1 MSRVLLF
8 GAAFVV
14 VLYAFI
20 DVLMTQSPRVRTLPK
35 WLWLVVVLVVPV
47 LGAVGWFLL
56 GRPRRDDAAG
66 GLPGLGRRGPVA
78 PDDDPSFLRELDDQ
92 AFREQ
97 MRRRHEQQRG
107 TGQQPPPERPSSGS
121 SDPAADGPAVDSGSP
136 GPSD

>member
-1 MSRVLLF
+1 MGRVLLY
-8 GAAFVV
+8 GAVFVV

-20 DVLMTQSPRVRTLPK
+20 DVLQTQSARVRTLPK
-35 WLWLVVVLVVPV
+35 WLWALLVVIVPV
-47 LGAVGWFLL
+47 LGAVAWFLL
-56 GRPRRDDAAG
+56 GRPGRDDAAG
-66 GLPGLGRRGPVA
+66 GRRGLGRGGPVA
-78 PDDDPSFLRELDDQ
+78 PDDDPTFLRELEDQ

-107 TGQQPPPERPSSGS
+107 QTPPAPTERPSGGT